1 MKHILL
7 SALLVASLPALAQ
20 TEKGKI
26 MVGVSLADISA
37 GIVKGG
43 SAVDYVSLTINP
55 RVGYFVADNLVIG
68 TALNLGL
75 GKSHDFTVLN
85 YGLHPFGRYYFGSKK
100 TRLFAE
106 AGAGFFVQD
115 VISSPAID
123 HTSSMF
129 TFAVGPGLAHFLND
143 NVAIETSLMF
153 RGISNTEEM
162 NRTYYQPSLS
172 FGFQI
177 YLNGFKKVKP
187 VPVPVVEEE

>member
-85 YGLHPFGRYYFGSKK
+85 YAAQNF
-100 TRLFAE
+100 
-106 AGAGFFVQD
+106 
-115 VISSPAID
+115 
-123 HTSSMF
+123 
-129 TFAVGPGLAHFLND
+129 
-143 NVAIETSLMF
+143 
-153 RGISNTEEM
+153 
-162 NRTYYQPSLS
+162 
-172 FGFQI
+172 
-177 YLNGFKKVKP
+177 
-187 VPVPVVEEE
+187 